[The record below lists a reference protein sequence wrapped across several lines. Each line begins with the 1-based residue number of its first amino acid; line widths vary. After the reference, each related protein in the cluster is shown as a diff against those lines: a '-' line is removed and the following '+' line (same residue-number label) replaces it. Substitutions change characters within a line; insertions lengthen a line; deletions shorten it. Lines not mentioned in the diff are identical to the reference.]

1 MNVEKFNAEFR
12 KHINENCMRYNGP
25 VNLEVDEWDA
35 QKEDHPS
42 AGERAHGAQRTV
54 EVSPDQRADS

>member
-35 QKEDHPS
+35 KEKDLKVRENELH
-42 AGERAHGAQRTV
+42 V
-54 EVSPDQRADS
+54 